1 MPVHVDSSKKLMSQ
15 SELDFDLSKGP
26 DFSSELKAKKAG
38 YWPVAGLDEAGRG
51 PLAGP
56 VVAAAVILDPD
67 NIPDGLND
75 SKNLPA
81 KKRKLRFDQIMATSH
96 VSICSNSAK
105 YIDQSDIRKAS
116 LDAMRKAFHGLEVK
130 AEFALVDGRDIPD
143 GLNANANA
151 LVKGDG
157 RSLSIAAA
165 SIIAKVTRDRMME
178 YADGLYPEYGFE
190 SHKGYPTAKHLAAIE
205 KYGISIIH
213 RKSFAPVKKQIVET
227 QAHSQTHVSS
237 QTQGNEALAKNKP
250 MPASENEVYSQNSS
264 TKQTIK
270 KRDKFRPF

>member
-75 SKNLPA
+75 SKKLTS
-81 KKRKLRFDQIMATSH
+81 KKRELLFDQIMTTSH

-105 YIDQSDIRKAS
+105 SIDQSDIRKAS

-178 YADGLYPEYGFE
+178 YAGELYPEYGFE
-190 SHKGYPTAKHLAAIE
+190 KHAGYGTKAHREAIE
-205 KYGISIIH
+205 EFGPCPIH
-213 RKSFAPVKKQIVET
+213 RFSF
-227 QAHSQTHVSS
+227 
-237 QTQGNEALAKNKP
+237 KP
-250 MPASENEVYSQNSS
+250 IR
-264 TKQTIK
+264 K
-270 KRDKFRPF
+270 D

>member
-1 MPVHVDSSKKLMSQ
+1 MPQ

-75 SKNLPA
+75 SKKLSA
-81 KKRKLRFDQIMATSH
+81 KKRELLFDQIMATSH

-116 LDAMRKAFHGLEVK
+116 LDAMRKAFHGLEIK
-130 AEFALVDGRDIPD
+130 AEFALVDGRDIPH
-143 GLNANANA
+143 GLNVYANA

-178 YADGLYPEYGFE
+178 YAGRLYPQYGFE
-190 SHKGYPTAKHLAAIE
+190 KHAGYGTKVHREAID
-205 KYGISIIH
+205 KFGPCPIH
-213 RKSFAPVKKQIVET
+213 RMSF
-227 QAHSQTHVSS
+227 
-237 QTQGNEALAKNKP
+237 KP
-250 MPASENEVYSQNSS
+250 IR
-264 TKQTIK
+264 K
-270 KRDKFRPF
+270 D